1 MTPGEI
7 AAVLDA
13 VIDNWYEAQRKDAG
27 VNRNV
32 MTVGLII
39 CEHMMEHFPLE
50 ESKWFTGTQV
60 SLLGGSRINKILARH
75 GEARALASEGG
86 RTSRG
91 SQELARSFQAAVNES
106 SAADGLAAAS
116 SQMRTDVINL
126 LQAAMVERIQA
137 DFFDRH
143 RLRIEYRRHEP
154 TSAVVG
160 QLLDAASLR
169 GGNATGAVAQH
180 IVGAAL
186 CLHYPDMMID
196 NHSYTT
202 ADEQTGRVGDFVVN
216 NTALHVTT
224 APGEALMRKC
234 EVNLALDLFP
244 MVLTLRGRIA
254 AAEGLAGNFNIAD
267 LISVRHI
274 VEFVADAVDI
284 PAQYVRGQMAARLRE
299 LLDTYNA
306 RVGLAEPDP
315 SLQVEIPDNLR
326 A

>member
-1 MTPGEI
+1 MTSGNI
-7 AAVLDA
+7 AALLGA
-13 VIDNWYEAQRKDAG
+13 VIEDWYEAQRTDAG

-32 MTVGLII
+32 MTVGLIM
-39 CEHMMEHFPLE
+39 CEHMMDHFPLE

-75 GEARALASEGG
+75 DEERTLASEGG

-106 SAADGLAAAS
+106 PAAEAFAAANL
-116 SQMRTDVINL
+116 QTRADVVDL
-126 LQAAMVERIQA
+126 LQAAMVDRIRT
-137 DFFDRH
+137 DFFDRQ
-143 RLRIEYRRHEP
+143 RLRIEYRSHEP
-154 TSAVVG
+154 TGAVIS
-160 QLLDAASLR
+160 QLLDAASRR
-169 GGNATGAVAQH
+169 GGNASGAVAQH
-180 IVGAAL
+180 VVGAAL
-186 CLHYPDMMID
+186 CLHYPNMEID

-202 ADEQTGRVGDFVVN
+202 ADEQTGRVGDFILSSA
-216 NTALHVTT
+216 ALHVTT

-234 EVNLALDLFP
+234 EANLARDLFP
-244 MVLTLRGRIA
+244 VVLTLRERIA

-267 LISVRHI
+267 SISVRDV
-274 VEFVADAVDI
+274 VEFAADAVDI
-284 PAQYVRGQMAARLRE
+284 SARYVRSQMAARLRE

-306 RVGLAEPDP
+306 RVAAAEPDP